1 VGRIFPCNPFPN
13 SIKIYI
19 YISSV
24 HKVQVAAMPMIQLYF
39 IDEELINPLHNND
52 FKFETKTIGFV
63 SFYGEGNST
72 RHQSLA

>member
-1 VGRIFPCNPFPN
+1 
-13 SIKIYI
+13 
-19 YISSV
+19 
-24 HKVQVAAMPMIQLYF
+24 VAAMPMIQLYF